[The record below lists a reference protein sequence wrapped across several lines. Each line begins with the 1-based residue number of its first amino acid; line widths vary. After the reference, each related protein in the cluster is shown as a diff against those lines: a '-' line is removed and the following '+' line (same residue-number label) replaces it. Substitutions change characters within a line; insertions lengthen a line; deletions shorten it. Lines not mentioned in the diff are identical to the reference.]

1 MSFAGKG
8 GPSSYVTGTLSFGSH
23 YSINAS
29 RILFLKE
36 NYVHELEEESAL
48 QTDSASS
55 RQRTSKVRSGLLI
68 AVALITFLFAID
80 LMVASLNRL
89 GSGLSEAILFATS
102 NPFNGLFIGLLVTAL
117 LQSSSTT
124 TSLVVAFVASRLIT
138 VESALPIIMGANIG
152 TTITSTIVSLG
163 FMNKKKEFQRAVA
176 SGTYHDM
183 FNILTALIV
192 FPLQYYYNFLGRVS
206 TYIADLIFV
215 PVLKPAQHVE
225 PGKSLFDPVI
235 TLIETWIPS
244 GLPLSLLSLVL
255 LFGSILAFRRLVSD
269 ILDVKEPRRL
279 GRFLFGYWK
288 SFFWGLTT
296 TAAIRSSTIT
306 TSLIVPVVAK
316 KVVTLERAVPFI
328 IGANVGTTITA
339 FIAVSLNA
347 TTREAIII
355 ASSHFVFNFVGV
367 LFFLIMPG
375 VRQLPYALANRLGSL
390 TLRFRLSGFVYLL
403 STFFFVPFILIY
415 LNKDT
420 IRRYVLTYEKGGE
433 RYKLSVRVNKRTQ
446 HGEWIYYSG
455 VDDTNQLPDRI
466 EPVSTRKNTFMV
478 GADLFLFNRPGF
490 CWDHEREGI
499 RVHTCV
505 EDIRPRFA
513 IAGHS
518 FDSVYVFRQ
527 SFLKRGDSVVH
538 RYYFAARERILLL
551 HEGDSSGR
559 NQTLEKL
566 VSFEER

>member
-1 MSFAGKG
+1 M
-8 GPSSYVTGTLSFGSH
+8 
-23 YSINAS
+23 
-29 RILFLKE
+29 
-36 NYVHELEEESAL
+36 HELEEESPL
-48 QTDSASS
+48 LTDSASP
-55 RQRTSKVRSGLLI
+55 RERKRWVRSALLI
-68 AVALITFLFAID
+68 AIALITFLFAID

-89 GSGLSEAILFATS
+89 GSALSEGILFATS

-138 VESALPIIMGANIG
+138 VEAALPIIMGANIG

-163 FMNKKKEFQRAVA
+163 FMSKKKEFKRAVA

-183 FNILTALIV
+183 FNVLTALIV
-192 FPLQYYYNFLGRVS
+192 FPLQYYYNILGRVS

-215 PVLKPAQHVE
+215 PVLNPVQHVE
-225 PGKSLFDPVI
+225 PGKSLFDPAI
-235 TLIETWIPS
+235 NLFETWIQS
-244 GLPLSLLSLVL
+244 GLTLSLISLTL

-269 ILDVKEPRRL
+269 LLDVKEPRKL
-279 GRFLFGYWK
+279 GRHLFGYWK

-316 KVVTLERAVPFI
+316 KIVSLKKAGPFI

-339 FIAVSLNA
+339 IIAVSLNA

-355 ASSHFVFNFVGV
+355 ASSHLIFNFVGV
-367 LFFLIMPG
+367 LFFLIIPG

-390 TLRFRLSGFVYLL
+390 TLRFRLTGFVYLL
-403 STFFFVPFILIY
+403 STFFLVPFVLIY
-415 LNKDT
+415 LNQDT
-420 IRRYVLTYEKGGE
+420 IRSYTLTYEKGGQ
-433 RYKLSVRVNKRTQ
+433 RYKVSVRVNRRTLN
-446 HGEWIYYSG
+446 GEWIYYRG
-455 VDDTNQLPDRI
+455 IDDANQLPERI
-466 EPVSTRKNTFMV
+466 EAVSTRKNTFMV
-478 GADLFLFNRPGF
+478 GDDLFLFNRPGF
-490 CWDHEREGI
+490 CWDNERDGV

-505 EDIRPRFA
+505 ETIRSELT
-513 IAGHS
+513 IADHS

-527 SFLKRGDSVVH
+527 AFLNDGDSVVH
-538 RYYFAARERILLL
+538 RYYFAGRERILLL
-551 HEGDSSGR
+551 HEGDSTGSS
-559 NQTLEKL
+559 QTLEKL